1 MKIIEAIN
9 NNYNLFKNYN
19 ELKIHRFQQLFPNA
33 AIKRTVNAIPLLLS
47 INDKKVPG
55 FCEAGVPLGIADY
68 TPDIETLRFVTG
80 RFGFDSYKNEPK
92 PFVHCLAVMGSV
104 GTVAYNRKSDF
115 DYWACVDKRGVPEK
129 QIAAFQKKVDDIQK
143 WALKESGAEVHI
155 FVNDI
160 SNLKMNIFAED
171 EDEGFGSTIGGVL
184 KDEFFR
190 SSIIIAGKVPFWWVI
205 PGFASDADYEKLL
218 TVIPENERK
227 EKYVDIGNLFQISRE
242 DFLGA
247 ALFQLIKAIGNPFK
261 SILKIGILEKYLFSE
276 GKTFLLSQKL
286 KASIQRGKL
295 GNTVPDSYLIMFNEV
310 YRYYEEVL
318 DDKSLLPIL
327 RQNLYLKIDPQL
339 SKYLALKERKNLPY
353 KVVAMFRVIKEW
365 GWSIEEIRDLD
376 DFESWDYT
384 RIIQFWN
391 SVKKFMLLSYQ
402 KISREMPSLNLQK
415 KISSSDFKLLS
426 SIIKANFSIEPGKI
440 ENFITFKDTPNE
452 PFLYIEPEAGVVKV
466 SGWRVYK
473 KVRISGGLE
482 KEISIKS
489 EDDLVKLLAWCS
501 INQIYEPAF
510 SRVFFESGYHH
521 INKNLVIELLNH
533 IFEMFN
539 SEKTH
544 IKKDFFLNEP
554 RTLKNML
561 IMNFN
566 ESQANDVNSFCHL
579 YINTWGESFI
589 KNYSAYSEMI
599 AVFSK
604 IVKDGVAFGRSFDD
618 FCFFVSPEPH
628 KRLYKRVEK
637 TFRAAFD
644 FLLKSKDYVSQRFI
658 TNFDNNLVCITK
670 MESEVSVASFD
681 STHELLSN
689 ISMSPFKYPDL
700 KIYSEDNSSLEII
713 DEIYSKRTANGF
725 SLVYEDKIKYTAVY
739 VCDENGNLFNFIKVK
754 SDYDPVLAVYRFCL
768 NTLDCIKAGASNK
781 KITGEIKC
789 FKLTVDRFGKY
800 SFNDE
805 SRKMS
810 QLDSINLFNKDSLA
824 VEVLITSNEKPY
836 YIMQKG
842 PAKIGPFAGHELK
855 DKVKLFGPGSER
867 NMEIANLKFHIISDE
882 MKQWGST
889 PYFLE
894 KYKLERLL
902 GVSI

>member
-9 NNYNLFKNYN
+9 NNYNLFKKYN

-33 AIKRTVNAIPLLLS
+33 AIKKTINAIPVLLS

-55 FCEAGVPLGIADY
+55 FSNADVPLGIANY
-68 TPDIETLRFVTG
+68 TPDTETLRYVKA
-80 RFGFDSYKNEPK
+80 RFGFDSYNDVSK

-104 GTVAYNRKSDF
+104 GTIGYNRKSDF
-115 DYWACVDKRGVPEK
+115 DYWACVDKRGVSEK
-129 QIAAFQKKVDDIQK
+129 HLAAFQKKIDDIQK
-143 WALKESGAEVHI
+143 WVFKESGAEVHI
-155 FVNDI
+155 FINDI

-190 SSIIIAGKVPFWWVI
+190 SSMIIAGKVPFWWVV
-205 PGFASDADYEKLL
+205 PGFINDSDYEKLFAL
-218 TVIPENERK
+218 IPDKEKN

-247 ALFQLIKAIGNPFK
+247 ALFQLIKAVGSPFK
-261 SILKIGILEKYLFSE
+261 SILKIGILEKYLFMD
-276 GKTFLLSQKL
+276 GKTVLLSQKL

-295 GNTVPDSYLIMFNEV
+295 KNSAPDSYLIMFNEV
-310 YRYYEEVL
+310 YRYYEEIL
-318 DDKSLLPIL
+318 DDKSLLTIL

-339 SKYLALKERKNLPY
+339 SRYVALKERKDLPY
-353 KVVAMFRVIKEW
+353 KVMVMFRVVKGW

-376 DFESWDYT
+376 DFESWDYN
-384 RIIQFWN
+384 RIILFWN

-402 KISREMPSLNLQK
+402 KISREMPNMDLQN
-415 KISSSDFKLLS
+415 KISSSDFKLLN
-426 SIIKANFSIEPGKI
+426 SIIKANFLMEPDKI

-452 PFLYIEPEAGVVKV
+452 PLLYIEAETGGVKV

-473 KVRISGGLE
+473 KIRLSGRLE
-482 KEISIKS
+482 KEIGIKS

-501 INQIYEPAF
+501 INQIYEPTF

-521 INKNLVIELLNH
+521 INKNLVVELLNH

-544 IKKDFFLNEP
+544 IKREFFLREP

-561 IMNFN
+561 IMNFS
-566 ESQANDVNSFCHL
+566 ESKANDINSFCHL

-637 TFRAAFD
+637 IFRAAFD

-658 TNFDNNLVCITK
+658 TNFDNSLVCITK
-670 MESEVSVASFD
+670 KEGNVSVASFD
-681 STHELLSN
+681 SILELLSN
-689 ISMSPFKYPDL
+689 ISMSPFVYPDL
-700 KIYSEDNSSLEII
+700 KIYSEDNSSLEIL
-713 DEIYSKRTANGF
+713 DEIYSKRTVNGF
-725 SLVYEDKIKYTAVY
+725 SIVYEDKGRYTAIY
-739 VCDENGNLFNFIKVK
+739 VCDENGNLFTFVK
-754 SDYDPVLAVYRFCL
+754 MQSGHDPVLAVYRFCL
-768 NTLDCIKAGASNK
+768 NILDLIKAGASNK
-781 KITGEIKC
+781 TIRDDIKC
-789 FKLTVDRFGKY
+789 FQLTVDRFGKY
-800 SFNDE
+800 SFKDE
-805 SRKMS
+805 SKKIS
-810 QLDSINLFNKDSLA
+810 QFNRLNPLVKDSLF
-824 VEVLITSNEKPY
+824 VEVVNSSKERPY
-836 YIMQKG
+836 YILQKG

-855 DKVKLFGPGSER
+855 DKVKFFGSDTER
-867 NMEIANLKFHIISDE
+867 NMEIAGVKFHVISDE
-882 MKQWGST
+882 MKLWGAT

-894 KYKLERLL
+894 KYKVERLL

>member
-1 MKIIEAIN
+1 MKIIETIE
-9 NNYNLFKNYN
+9 NNYILFKKYN
-19 ELKIHRFQQLFPNA
+19 ELKFQRFQQLFHNA
-33 AIKRTVNAIPLLLS
+33 AARRVVNTIPFLLCV
-47 INDKKVPG
+47 NDKKVPG
-55 FCEAGVPLGIADY
+55 FVEGSCPIGITGY
-68 TPDIETLRFVTG
+68 TPDSETLRYVKG
-80 RFGFDSYKNEPK
+80 RFGFDAYSDPRS
-92 PFVHCLAVMGSV
+92 PFVQSLALMGSV

-115 DYWACVDKRGVPEK
+115 DYWACIDKRGQSEK
-129 QIAAFQKKVDDIQK
+129 LLLAFQRKVDEIQK
-143 WALKESGAEVHI
+143 WALKEGGVEVHI
-155 FVNDI
+155 FINDI
-160 SNLKMNIFAED
+160 TSLKMNIFAED
-171 EDEGFGSTIGGVL
+171 EEEGFGSTIGGVL

-190 SSIIIAGKVPFWWVI
+190 SSIIIAGKSPFWWVV
-205 PGFASDADYEKLL
+205 PGFTGDSDYEKLFAH
-218 TVIPENERK
+218 IPEKDRY
-227 EKYVDIGNLFQISRE
+227 EKYVDIGNLHRISRE

-276 GKTFLLSQKL
+276 GKTVLLSQKL
-286 KASIQRGKL
+286 KASLQRGKL
-295 GNTVPDSYLIMFNEV
+295 TDSVPDSYLIMFNEV

-318 DDKSLLPIL
+318 EDKGLLLIL

-353 KVVAMFRVIKEW
+353 KVVAMFKLIKEW
-365 GWSIEEIRDLD
+365 GWTIEEIKDLD

-402 KISREMPSLNLQK
+402 KISREMPTLNLQK

-452 PFLYIEPEAGVVKV
+452 AFLYIEPETGGVKV
-466 SGWRVYK
+466 AGWRVFK
-473 KVRISGGLE
+473 KVRLSGNYE

-489 EDDLVKLLAWCS
+489 EDDLIKLLAWCS

-533 IFEMFN
+533 IFDMFN

-544 IKKDFFLNEP
+544 LSKDHFLHDP

-561 IMNFN
+561 IMNFS
-566 ESQANDVNSFCHL
+566 ESKASEINSFCHL

-589 KNYSAYSEMI
+589 KNYSAYSDMI

-604 IVKDGVAFGRSFDD
+604 IVKDGVAFGRTFDD

-644 FLLKSKDYVSQRFI
+644 FLLKSREYVSQRFV
-658 TNFDNNLVCITK
+658 TNFDKNLVCVTKSGNDIT
-670 MESEVSVASFD
+670 VASFD
-681 STHELLSN
+681 SVFELLSN
-689 ISMSPFKYPDL
+689 ISLSPFRYPDL
-700 KIYSEDNSSLEII
+700 KIYSEDNGGLEIL
-713 DEIYSKRTANGF
+713 DEIYSRRVANGF
-725 SLVYEDKIKYTAVY
+725 TIVYEDKTKFTVVY
-739 VCDENGNLFNFIKVK
+739 LCDENGNLFTFIKK
-754 SDYDPVLAVYRFCL
+754 RTEYDSTLAVYRFCV
-768 NTLDCIKAGASNK
+768 NIIDTVKKGSSKKNIGDIKSY
-781 KITGEIKC
+781 
-789 FKLTVDRFGKY
+789 KLEVDRFGKY
-800 SFNDE
+800 SFRDE
-805 SRKMS
+805 TKKMG
-810 QLDSINLFNKDSLA
+810 QLDSINPFIKDSLS
-824 VEVLITSNEKPY
+824 VEVFHNIKESPY
-836 YIMQKG
+836 YVLQKG
-842 PAKIGPFAGHELK
+842 AAKIGPFHGNDLQEK
-855 DKVKLFGPGSER
+855 IKLLGPSADR
-867 NMEIANLKFHIISDE
+867 NMEVVSIVFHNLPEEIAL
-882 MKQWGST
+882 WGAT

-894 KYKLERLL
+894 KYKIERLL
-902 GVSI
+902 GSSI

>member
-1 MKIIEAIN
+1 MKIIETIE
-9 NNYNLFKNYN
+9 NNYTLFRKYN
-19 ELKIHRFQQLFPNA
+19 ELKIHRFQQLFSNSA
-33 AIKRTVNAIPLLLS
+33 VKKTINAIPALLS
-47 INDKKVPG
+47 VNDKKVPG
-55 FCEAGVPLGIADY
+55 FVEGGGPVGIAGY
-68 TPDIETLRFVTG
+68 IPDSETLRYLKG
-80 RFGFDSYKNEPK
+80 RFGLDSIQEVQK

-115 DYWACVDKRGVPEK
+115 DYWACVDQRGVSEK
-129 QIAAFQKKVDDIQK
+129 QAAAFQKKVDEIQK
-143 WALKESGAEVHI
+143 WALKEAGVEVHI
-155 FVNDI
+155 FINDI
-160 SNLKMNIFAED
+160 TNLKMNIFAED

-190 SSIIIAGKVPFWWVI
+190 SSIIIAGKTPFWWVI
-205 PGFASDADYEKLL
+205 PGFVSDSDYEKLFAH
-218 TVIPENERK
+218 IPEMDRRD
-227 EKYVDIGNLFQISRE
+227 KYVDIGNLYRISRE

-247 ALFQLIKAIGNPFK
+247 ALFQLIKAIGSPFK

-276 GKTFLLSQKL
+276 GNTVLLSQKL
-286 KASIQRGKL
+286 KASLQRGKL
-295 GNTVPDSYLIMFNEV
+295 GNAVPDSYLMMFNEV
-310 YRYYEEVL
+310 YKYYEEVL
-318 DDKSLLPIL
+318 EDKYLLPIL

-353 KVVAMFRVIKEW
+353 KVVAMFRVVKEW
-365 GWSIEEIRDLD
+365 GWSIDEIRDLD

-391 SVKKFMLLSYQ
+391 SVKKFMLLSYK

-452 PFLYIEPEAGVVKV
+452 PFLYIEPEAGGVRV

-473 KVRISGGLE
+473 KVRSSGSYE
-482 KEISIKS
+482 REINIKS
-489 EDDLVKLLAWCS
+489 EDDLIKLLAWCS

-544 IKKDFFLNEP
+544 LKKELFLKEP

-561 IMNFN
+561 IMNFS
-566 ESQANDVNSFCHL
+566 ESKAGEINSFCHL

-637 TFRAAFD
+637 IFRAAFD
-644 FLLKSKDYVSQRFI
+644 FLLNSKDYVSQRFI
-658 TNFDNNLVCITK
+658 TNFENNLVCITRT
-670 MESEVSVASFD
+670 ESDVFVASFD
-681 STHELLSN
+681 SIFELLSN
-689 ISMSPFKYPDL
+689 ISLAPFRYPDL
-700 KIYSEDNSSLEII
+700 KIYSDDNPSLEIL

-725 SLVYEDKIKYTAVY
+725 TIVYEDKIKYITVY
-739 VCDENGNLFNFIKVK
+739 VCDENGNLFTFIKK
-754 SDYDPVLAVYRFCL
+754 KMDYDPAQAVYRFCV
-768 NTLDCIKAGASNK
+768 NTFDILKGGASNK
-781 KITGEIKC
+781 TITGDIKC
-789 FKLTVDRFGKY
+789 FRLDVDRFGKY
-800 SFNDE
+800 TFKDE

-810 QLDSINLFNKDSLA
+810 QLDSINSFVKDSLGI
-824 VEVLITSNEKPY
+824 EVLTSSNEQPY
-836 YIMQKG
+836 YIIQKG
-842 PAKIGPFAGHELK
+842 PSKIGPFTGFELK
-855 DKVKLFGPGSER
+855 DKIKLLGPHAER
-867 NMEIANLKFHIISDE
+867 NLEVVSIKFHAISDE
-882 MKQWGST
+882 IKIWGAT

-894 KYKLERLL
+894 KFKVERLL

>member
-1 MKIIEAIN
+1 MKIIETIE
-9 NNYNLFKNYN
+9 NNYILFKKYN

-33 AIKRTVNAIPLLLS
+33 AVKRTVNAIPALLS
-47 INDKKVPG
+47 VNDRKVPG
-55 FCEAGVPLGIADY
+55 FVEGGGLVGIAGY
-68 TPDIETLRFVTG
+68 APDSETLRYLKG
-80 RFGFDSYKNEPK
+80 RFGLDSMPEVSK
-92 PFVHCLAVMGSV
+92 PFVQCLAVMGSV

-115 DYWACVDKRGVPEK
+115 DYWACVDKRGVSEK
-129 QIAAFQKKVDDIQK
+129 QAAAFQKKTDEIQK
-143 WALKESGAEVHI
+143 WALKEAGVEVHI
-155 FVNDI
+155 FINDI
-160 SNLKMNIFAED
+160 TNLKMNIFAED

-190 SSIIIAGKVPFWWVI
+190 SSIIIAGKTPFWWVI
-205 PGFASDADYEKLL
+205 PGFVSDSDYEKLFAH
-218 TVIPENERK
+218 IPEKDRRD
-227 EKYVDIGNLFQISRE
+227 KYVDIGNLYRISRE

-276 GKTFLLSQKL
+276 GNTVLLSQKL
-286 KASIQRGKL
+286 KASLQRGKL
-295 GNTVPDSYLIMFNEV
+295 GNSVPDSYLIMFNEV
-310 YRYYEEVL
+310 YKYYEEVL
-318 DDKSLLPIL
+318 EDKNLLPIL

-353 KVVAMFRVIKEW
+353 KVVAMFRVVKEW
-365 GWSIEEIRDLD
+365 GWSIDEIRDLD

-452 PFLYIEPEAGVVKV
+452 PFLYIEPEAGGVKV

-473 KVRISGGLE
+473 KVRLSGSYE
-482 KEISIKS
+482 KEINIKS

-544 IKKDFFLNEP
+544 LKKELFLNEP

-561 IMNFN
+561 IMNFS
-566 ESQANDVNSFCHL
+566 ESKASEINSFCHL

-589 KNYSAYSEMI
+589 KNYSAYPEMI

-604 IVKDGVAFGRSFDD
+604 IVKDGVAFGRTFDD

-644 FLLKSKDYVSQRFI
+644 FLLNSKDYVSQRFI

-670 MESEVSVASFD
+670 TESDVLVASFD
-681 STHELLSN
+681 SIFELLSS
-689 ISMSPFKYPDL
+689 ISLAPFRYPDL
-700 KIYSEDNSSLEII
+700 KIYSEDNASLEIL

-725 SLVYEDKIKYTAVY
+725 SIVYEDKIKYITVY
-739 VCDENGNLFNFIKVK
+739 VCDENGNLFTFIK
-754 SDYDPVLAVYRFCL
+754 
-768 NTLDCIKAGASNK
+768 
-781 KITGEIKC
+781 KIFIDTIGI
-789 FKLTVDRFGKY
+789 V
-800 SFNDE
+800 NH
-805 SRKMS
+805 
-810 QLDSINLFNKDSLA
+810 INLFIGD
-824 VEVLITSNEKPY
+824 VGITSIAGDK
-836 YIMQKG
+836 YI
-842 PAKIGPFAGHELK
+842 AF
-855 DKVKLFGPGSER
+855 
-867 NMEIANLKFHIISDE
+867 
-882 MKQWGST
+882 
-889 PYFLE
+889 
-894 KYKLERLL
+894 
-902 GVSI
+902 

>member
-9 NNYNLFKNYN
+9 NNYNLFKKYN

-33 AIKRTVNAIPLLLS
+33 AIKRTVNAIPILLS
-47 INDKKVPG
+47 INDKRVPG
-55 FCEAGVPLGIADY
+55 FCDSGVLLGIAGY
-68 TPDIETLRFVTG
+68 TPDIETLRYVKA
-80 RFGFDSYKNEPK
+80 RFGFDSYNNASK
-92 PFVHCLAVMGSV
+92 PFVHSLAVMGSV
-104 GTVAYNRKSDF
+104 GTVGYNRKSDF

-129 QIAAFQKKVDDIQK
+129 QLAFFQKKVDDIQK

-190 SSIIIAGKVPFWWVI
+190 SSIIIAGKVPFWWVV
-205 PGFASDADYEKLL
+205 PGFTTDSDYEKLFDH
-218 TVIPENERK
+218 IPEKERN

-247 ALFQLIKAIGNPFK
+247 ALFQLIKAIGSPFK
-261 SILKIGILEKYLFSE
+261 SILKIGILEKYLFVE
-276 GKTFLLSQKL
+276 GKTVLLSQKL

-295 GNTVPDSYLIMFNEV
+295 ENSVPDSYLIMFNEV

-318 DDKSLLPIL
+318 DDKSLLKIL

-353 KVVAMFRVIKEW
+353 KVVAMFKVVKGW
-365 GWSIEEIRDLD
+365 GWSKEEIQDLD
-376 DFESWDYT
+376 DFESWDYN
-384 RIIQFWN
+384 RIILFWN

-402 KISREMPSLNLQK
+402 KISREMPNMNLQK
-415 KISSSDFKLLS
+415 KISSSDFKLLN
-426 SIIKANFSIEPGKI
+426 SIIKANFSIEPDKI

-452 PFLYIEPEAGVVKV
+452 PFLYIEPEIGGVKV

-473 KVRISGGLE
+473 KVRLSGRLE

-521 INKNLVIELLNH
+521 INKNLVVELLNH

-561 IMNFN
+561 IMNFS
-566 ESQANDVNSFCHL
+566 ESKANDINSFCHL

-589 KNYSAYSEMI
+589 KNYSAYPEMI

-637 TFRAAFD
+637 IFREAFD

-670 MESEVSVASFD
+670 TGGDVSVASFD
-681 STHELLSN
+681 SILELLSN
-689 ISMSPFKYPDL
+689 ISMAPFRYPDL
-700 KIYSEDNSSLEII
+700 KIYSEDNPSLEIL
-713 DEIYSKRTANGF
+713 DEIYSKRTANGL
-725 SLVYEDKIKYTAVY
+725 SIVYEDKVRYTTVY
-739 VCDENGNLFNFIKVK
+739 VCDENGNLFTFIKMQLE
-754 SDYDPVLAVYRFCL
+754 YDPVLAVYRFCL
-768 NTLDCIKAGASNK
+768 NTLDLIKAGASDK
-781 KITGEIKC
+781 TITNNIKC
-789 FKLTVDRFGKY
+789 LKLTVDRFGKY
-800 SFNDE
+800 SFKDE
-805 SRKMS
+805 SKKMS
-810 QLDSINLFNKDSLA
+810 QLDSINTFVNNSLS
-824 VEVLITSNEKPY
+824 VEVVSSSNERPY
-836 YIMQKG
+836 YILQKG
-842 PAKIGPFAGHELK
+842 PAKIGPFAAHELK
-855 DKVKLFGPGSER
+855 DKVKLFGPDAER
-867 NMEIANLKFHIISDE
+867 NMEVASLKFHVISDE
-882 MKQWGST
+882 KNIWGST

-894 KYKLERLL
+894 KYKVERLL
-902 GVSI
+902 GISI